1 MNIEESISKLRR
13 QITAG
18 KCEKN
23 IGIPVFISDL
33 ETLLTAYEKQNK
45 IIDLMA
51 EDIIKYET
59 ELGYEGNYKNEEEV
73 IKYFKERCK

>member
-51 EDIIKYET
+51 NDLKTPINSKEWIIEYYKKRCEDAKD
-59 ELGYEGNYKNEEEV
+59 
-73 IKYFKERCK
+73 

>member
-45 IIDLMA
+45 IIDLMI
-51 EDIIKYET
+51 EHIYTGCDFDNNIKTKEQIR
-59 ELGYEGNYKNEEEV
+59 E
-73 IKYFKERCK
+73 YFEERCK